1 MCKGCENDHAR
12 LLPNHNIYNLKD
24 DINQIFT
31 GICKEKNHSG
41 KLKYFCEIH
50 NILCCAECITSIK
63 DNENGKHKDCN
74 IRPIEDVKEQKKNKL
89 NENIK
94 NLEQLSLTLEN
105 SINEIKKIFEKI
117 NNSKEDIKLKVQK
130 IFTKIRNQ
138 INEREDEILN
148 KIDTK
153 FNKLFF
159 KEDTVK
165 EIDKLPN
172 KIKISL
178 NKGKKI
184 DNEWNNDKSKT
195 NLLLNDCINIE
206 NTIIYI
212 NSLNDIMRRCK
223 SINVNVNFTPEEN
236 DMDEFIQRIKD
247 FGKINF
253 NNFKFIECPEKISYS
268 REYRVSG
275 EDRNI
280 ITKTG
285 ENHEWMG
292 TICENELDKSKECIW
307 KIKVL
312 KSEDMKIM
320 IGIAPKDFEID
331 SSMYNDCGWY
341 YSLSDNSLYAEP
353 KNDLKK
359 GEKKGRKPDKKWDRK
374 EEPKKE
380 GAKNGKEEPRK
391 EEQKKE
397 EKPKN
402 G

>member
-1 MCKGCENDHAR
+1 
-12 LLPNHNIYNLKD
+12 
-24 DINQIFT
+24 
-31 GICKEKNHSG
+31 
-41 KLKYFCEIH
+41 
-50 NILCCAECITSIK
+50 
-63 DNENGKHKDCN
+63 
-74 IRPIEDVKEQKKNKL
+74 
-89 NENIK
+89 
-94 NLEQLSLTLEN
+94 
-105 SINEIKKIFEKI
+105 
-117 NNSKEDIKLKVQK
+117 
-130 IFTKIRNQ
+130 
-138 INEREDEILN
+138 
-148 KIDTK
+148 
-153 FNKLFF
+153 
-159 KEDTVK
+159 
-165 EIDKLPN
+165 
-172 KIKISL
+172 
-178 NKGKKI
+178 
-184 DNEWNNDKSKT
+184 
-195 NLLLNDCINIE
+195 
-206 NTIIYI
+206 
-212 NSLNDIMRRCK
+212 MRRCK

-320 IGIAPKDFEID
+320 VGIAPKDFEID

-341 YSLSDNSLYAEP
+341 YSLSDNSLYGEP

-359 GEKKGRKPDKKWDRK
+359 GEKKGRKSDKKEEQKKERPKKGK

-380 GAKNGKEEPRK
+380 EKPNEDSDEDMGLVGLFGDEKEIPNNINNIKEEITVIFNL
-391 EEQKKE
+391 EKKLLQFTRDNQIIGE
-397 EKPKN
+397 FSDINIDRPLFPEIFIYN
-402 G
+402 RNDTVEIEGFN

>member
-1 MCKGCENDHAR
+1 
-12 LLPNHNIYNLKD
+12 
-24 DINQIFT
+24 
-31 GICKEKNHSG
+31 
-41 KLKYFCEIH
+41 
-50 NILCCAECITSIK
+50 
-63 DNENGKHKDCN
+63 
-74 IRPIEDVKEQKKNKL
+74 
-89 NENIK
+89 
-94 NLEQLSLTLEN
+94 
-105 SINEIKKIFEKI
+105 
-117 NNSKEDIKLKVQK
+117 
-130 IFTKIRNQ
+130 
-138 INEREDEILN
+138 
-148 KIDTK
+148 
-153 FNKLFF
+153 
-159 KEDTVK
+159 
-165 EIDKLPN
+165 
-172 KIKISL
+172 
-178 NKGKKI
+178 
-184 DNEWNNDKSKT
+184 
-195 NLLLNDCINIE
+195 
-206 NTIIYI
+206 
-212 NSLNDIMRRCK
+212 MRRCK

-236 DMDEFIQRIKD
+236 DMDEFIQTIKD

-292 TICENELDKSKECIW
+292 TICENELDKSKEYIW

-359 GEKKGRKPDKKWDRK
+359 GEKKGRKFDKKWDK
-374 EEPKKE
+374 
-380 GAKNGKEEPRK
+380 K

-397 EKPKN
+397 RPKKEEKSKKEEKPKKEDSDEDMGLVDLFGDEKEIPN
-402 G
+402 NINNIKEEITVIFNLEKKLLQFTRDNQIIGEFSDINIDRPLFPAIFIYNRNDTVEIEGFN